1 MSTLTSGS
9 DGSQGRGI
17 GVIESQPLTRHDVTI
32 ESLVEGVLA
41 RDTRAMARAITLV
54 ENESPEAPTLIGRLF
69 GHGGRAQIVGVTG
82 APGVGKSTLVDCMTA
97 EWRRRDRTVGV
108 LAIDPTSPFSGGAI
122 LGDRVRMQSHA
133 GDTGVYVRS
142 MASRGRLG
150 GLAQATDD
158 ATVVLDAAGSDM
170 VIIETV
176 GVGQGEV
183 DIVRTADVS
192 IVVMVPGTG
201 DDVQA
206 IKAGIME
213 IGDIFVVNKADRE
226 GADRAVGQIEAA
238 LMLQDASAGAWRP
251 PVLKIEAARCMGVP
265 ALLDVVEQ
273 FDQHHAHQDDDDRF
287 RVRAEARLRDTLS
300 RQFMARLEARAAT
313 RVAFNDAVGRI
324 ARRETD
330 PYTAA
335 ADIMERDE

>member
-1 MSTLTSGS
+1 M
-9 DGSQGRGI
+9 
-17 GVIESQPLTRHDVTI
+17 IESQPLTRDDVTI
-32 ESLVEGVLA
+32 ESLAEGVLA
-41 RDTRAMARAITLV
+41 RDPRAMARAITLV
-54 ENESPEAPTLIGRLF
+54 ENGSPEAPTLIARLF
-69 GHGGRAQIVGVTG
+69 GRGGRAQIVGVTG

-97 EWRRRDRTVGV
+97 EWRRRDRTVSV

-150 GLAQATDD
+150 GLAEATDD
-158 ATVVLDAAGSDM
+158 ATVILDAAGSDV
-170 VIIETV
+170 VIVETV

-192 IVVMVPGTG
+192 VVVMVPGTG

-213 IGDIFVVNKADRE
+213 IGDVFVVNKADRE

-238 LMLQDASAGAWRP
+238 LMLQDASEGDWRP
-251 PVLKIEAARCMGVP
+251 PVLKTEAARCIGVTS
-265 ALLDVVEQ
+265 LLDAVRQ
-273 FDQHHAHQDDDDRF
+273 FDQHPAHRHDNDRL
-287 RVRAEARLRDTLS
+287 RVRAEARLRDTVT
-300 RQFMARLEARAAT
+300 RQFMARLEGRAAT
-313 RVAFNDAVGRI
+313 RTAFNDAVERI

-330 PYTAA
+330 PYSAA
-335 ADIMERDE
+335 AEIAETMEPEG